1 MATIERNKNV
11 ETAVDAI
18 LAQLDSMIDG
28 APIPAVVPAKI
39 AKVFDSTGIQQ
50 GGSARLAMVFF
61 IAYSLA
67 CKDWDFSSIPVG
79 IRGKFGDKKLAA
91 ELTTRYVTYHH
102 AVTAFGENLGWKGNV
117 RNFDLKTDPRVSALI
132 VQLEAMS
139 NSDRLHLFNH
149 SIWRLFDSRSV
160 PKAMPPLPQ
169 NYMTYA
175 RSLALC
181 EELLDIKSEGHV
193 QQFLVAGFLMIHRGR
208 FGNSLKTHHPHASD
222 KFDGTCGD
230 IEEFRDGN
238 LIAAYEVTVR
248 DDWKNRLPDFRKKM
262 EKGNLTKYVIF
273 ASNVHSDAR
282 LSSARQLLE
291 FTKQIEFDLAIV
303 DIRDF
308 FCVFCAEL
316 SKDEIAAAINL
327 TYEFLLRPDLC
338 GKHVIQ
344 SRFQEVVAEWMGSP
358 P

>member
-1 MATIERNKNV
+1 MATSERNKSV

-18 LAQLDSMIDG
+18 LEGLDSLIDG
-28 APIPAVVPAKI
+28 TPIPAVVPPWI
-39 AKVFDSTGIQQ
+39 AKVFDTTTLAER
-50 GGSARLAMVFF
+50 GSARLAMVFF
-61 IAYSLA
+61 IAYSLE
-67 CKDWDFSSIPVG
+67 CEDWDFSSIPVG
-79 IRGKFGDKKLAA
+79 IRGIYGDKKLAA
-91 ELTTRYVTYHH
+91 ALTTRHVTYHQ

-117 RNFDLKTDPRVSALI
+117 RNFDLKTDRRVSALLA
-132 VQLEAMS
+132 QLEPMAR
-139 NSDRLHLFNH
+139 SDRLHLFNH
-149 SIWRLFDSRSV
+149 SIWRLFESRAI

-175 RSLALC
+175 KSLALC
-181 EELLDIKSEGHV
+181 EDLLALKSEGHV
-193 QQFLVAGFLMIHRGR
+193 QQFLVAGFLTVHRGR
-208 FGNSLKTHHPHASD
+208 FGNAVKTHHPHASD
-222 KFDGTCGD
+222 TFDGTCGD

-273 ASNVHSDAR
+273 ASNVHTDAR

-291 FTKQIEFDLAIV
+291 FTKRIEFDLAIV

-316 SKDEIAAAINL
+316 SKDEIAVAINL

-338 GKHVIQ
+338 GKHAIQ
-344 SRFQEVVAEWMGSP
+344 SRFQEVVDEWMGRAS
-358 P
+358 